1 MTTFDTHKPGDDEAI
16 LRTRF
21 VAPPADKLAALAAR
35 IPADIA
41 EALALTPYQGRDRG
55 EARRD
60 ARGHSIRLVGVDV

>member
-41 EALALTPYQGRDRG
+41 EALAQSV
-55 EARRD
+55 ARLYP
-60 ARGHSIRLVGVDV
+60 AEGS